1 MTLTT
6 HAIVGTAV
14 VSLIPQHPV
23 LGLCAAFVS
32 HFAADAIPHWDYPIA
47 SSSVNPHFGMPMK
60 YDKSFW
66 VDVARIG
73 SDGTLGV
80 ILSVLFFAPVVGSIM
95 AILGA
100 IAGMLPDPLQFVY
113 AHFKH
118 EPLVSLQR
126 FHTWIHTNN
135 HLENRIVFGV
145 FSQILFVTLVVSL
158 ARFFA

>member
-6 HAIVGTAV
+6 HAIVGAAV

-23 LGLCAAFVS
+23 LGLCAAFAS

-66 VDVARIG
+66 FDVVRIG
-73 SDGTLGV
+73 SDGTLGIV
-80 ILSVLFFAPVVGSIM
+80 LSVLFFAPVVGSIM

-135 HLENRIVFGV
+135 HLEDRIAFGV
-145 FSQILFVTLVVSL
+145 FSQILFGTLVIALV
-158 ARFFA
+158 RFIA